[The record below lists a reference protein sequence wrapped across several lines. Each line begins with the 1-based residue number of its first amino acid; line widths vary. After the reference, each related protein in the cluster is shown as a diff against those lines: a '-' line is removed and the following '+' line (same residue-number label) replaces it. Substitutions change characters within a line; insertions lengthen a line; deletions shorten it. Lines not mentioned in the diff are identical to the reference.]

1 MRKVKQKRR
10 EIQILYKVH
19 PAKCRTQSDA
29 LETCVFLARNSIL
42 ILSRC
47 SLYLSLDLGVLGLVD
62 LEDGDGFLYLALERL
77 LVFQHVNQ
85 LGVVDLKQ
93 HACKELNFV
102 YQKMICLNSVL
113 AS

>member
-1 MRKVKQKRR
+1 MRKVKLKRR

-19 PAKCRTQSDA
+19 PAKCRIQSDA
-29 LETCVFLARNSIL
+29 LETCLFLARNSIL

-93 HACKELNFV
+93 HACKELNFDH
-102 YQKMICLNSVL
+102 KIK
-113 AS
+113 